1 MKGSEICRLLKTLGL
16 PISDQQADQ
25 FEIFLAL
32 LLRWNDRLN
41 LTAVRDSEEIVTRHF
56 AESIQCSR
64 AVPAEARTL
73 LDYGSGAG
81 FPGVPCAICLPEVR
95 CTLSESQQKKAAF
108 LQEVARKLELN
119 ATVHAGRVET
129 LPPSLRFDAVTLRAV
144 DRMEVAC
151 RDAVGRVNPGGSLL
165 VMGGESL
172 LDRLERLESVSER
185 VFWSVSWSKRQL
197 LSGSSSRFLQLG
209 KRLDRRQP

>member
-1 MKGSEICRLLKTLGL
+1 MKGSEICRLIEKLGL
-16 PISDQQADQ
+16 FGISDQQADQ
-25 FEIFLAL
+25 FEIYLTL
-32 LLRWNDRLN
+32 LSRWNDRLN
-41 LTAVRDSEEIVTRHF
+41 LTAVRDPEEIVTRHF

-64 AVPAEARTL
+64 AVPAQARTL

-95 CTLSESQQKKAAF
+95 CTLAESQQKKAAF

-129 LPPSLRFDAVTLRAV
+129 LPPLLRFDVVTLRAV

-151 RDAVGRVNPGGSLL
+151 RDAVGRVNAGGSLL
-165 VMGGESL
+165 VMGSEPL
-172 LDRLERLESVSER
+172 LDRLERLESA
-185 VFWSVSWSKRQL
+185 SWSKRQL
-197 LSGSSSRFLQLG
+197 LAGSSARFLQLG
-209 KRLDRRQP
+209 RRLGQQQA